1 MTMVT
6 HLFPVG
12 MVGLVLAVLTAA
24 LVSTVGSAL
33 NALSTVFTMDIY
45 VKKIRPQGQAKRDYQ
60 DGTSGYSSR
69 CTDLCHNNHSNR

>member
-1 MTMVT
+1 MSVFRIFIPT
-6 HLFPVG
+6 G

-45 VKKIRPQGQAKRDYQ
+45 VKKIRPQDVYKRQ
-60 DGTSGYSSR
+60 VIFAINLS
-69 CTDLCHNNHSNR
+69 